1 MKPVEE
7 LFNTVEK
14 PILLLGKGPTFSERD
29 KFLLPKFFTVT
40 LNHAAREQESDL
52 CSIIDIDV
60 FKDCGEEIY
69 KNSKN
74 IVIPWHPHAKFRASQ
89 ENLEFWIKELPLLG
103 KIEEEGRLYWYNL
116 QTFNQRGGKQK
127 DGGKVYPAR
136 INNGDTFYGVCAING
151 FKKIYSLGLDGGKSY
166 ASEFSDLKPF
176 TNGQTTFDAQQPYF
190 QKISAQNN
198 SKLIPLGKKETIQ
211 VFAGSDKA
219 QLIPTLV
226 LDYSIKKHT
235 MNPSIVVPLHLLET
249 NHRMPKNPK
258 HRPRT
263 PFSFKRFFIPQFA
276 KGKAFYMDSDMQV
289 FKDMADLLKLDFE
302 DNEVL
307 YSGGMDNFPGW
318 KSSNFAMLLIDCD
331 NVSWNME
338 SIIDQ
343 MDEGKLSYEQLMF
356 EFKHAKTKGC
366 LGTNGEWNS
375 LDHYVEGETANL
387 HYTNMATQPWTHK
400 GHKYEE
406 LWVNDLKEAVDCG
419 FIDEELVREHQ
430 SKGWIRKFIK

>member
-1 MKPVEE
+1 MKPIED

-60 FKDCGEEIY
+60 FQTCGEEIY
-69 KNSKN
+69 KNSKSL
-74 IVIPWHPHAKFRASQ
+74 VLPWHPHEGFRASTK
-89 ENLEFWIKELPLLG
+89 NLEDWLKEIPLLQ
-103 KIEEEGRLYWYNL
+103 KINQEGRLYWYNL
-116 QTFNQRGGKQK
+116 STYKQRRGQLKEGSKT
-127 DGGKVYPAR
+127 YPGR
-136 INNGDTFYGVCAING
+136 VNNGDTFYGVCAING
-151 FKKIYSLGLDGGKSY
+151 FKKIYSLGIDGGTSY
-166 ASEFSDLKPF
+166 ASEFNDLKPF
-176 TNGQTTFDAQQPYF
+176 TNGQKTFDAQMPLF
-190 QKISAQNN
+190 SKISKQNG

-249 NHRMPKNPK
+249 KHRTPKNPK
-258 HRPRT
+258 CRPRT

-276 KGKAFYMDSDMQV
+276 SGKAFYMDSDMQV
-289 FKDMADLLKLDFE
+289 FKDMSELLELDFE

-331 NVSWNME
+331 KVSWNMD

-343 MDEGKLSYEQLMF
+343 MDEGKLSYSELMF
-356 EFKHAKTKGC
+356 EFKHAKSKGC

-387 HYTNMATQPWTHK
+387 HYTNMATQPWTK
-400 GHKYEE
+400 SGHKYES
-406 LWVNDLKEAVDCG
+406 LWVNDLKEAVECG
-419 FIDEELVREHQ
+419 FIDKDLVLEHQ
-430 SKGWIRKFIK
+430 SKRYIRKFI